1 MDKRR
6 IFAFLCTLVLVGGLL
21 AGCGGNN
28 TEKTTGKAE
37 DTMLPKDKTYE
48 ILFIGNSYT
57 FYNNMPTAYFAT
69 MAQAAGY
76 QLNVQSITKGAYT
89 LEKFADPKDPFGTLV
104 ANALSGTTKFDFVI
118 LQEQSARPAI
128 NPGAFYDGVRPL
140 VERIREIGAQPVLY
154 ATWGRKDGSDTLEK
168 HSMTSEEMTWKL
180 ASAYDAIAKEL
191 DIPVVHVGI
200 AFRELYTGTK
210 LELYN
215 ADKSHPSHTGSYVAA
230 LSLFCS
236 IFGADPADVPL
247 SGPVEGEELTQ
258 VLDVVR
264 TITTTPA
271 QIPEE
276 YQQSSVGVTAPAETT
291 N

>member
-1 MDKRR
+1 MKKR
-6 IFAFLCTLVLVGGLL
+6 IFAFLCILVLVGGSL

-28 TEKTTGKAE
+28 TEETTGKAE

-89 LEKFADPKDPFGTLV
+89 LEKFADPKDPYGALV

-118 LQEQSARPAI
+118 LQEQSARPAT

-154 ATWGRKDGSDTLEK
+154 ATWGRKEGSDTLEK
-168 HSMTSEEMTWKL
+168 NNMTSEEMTWKL

-215 ADKSHPSHTGSYVAA
+215 ADKSHPSHVGSYVAA
-230 LSLFCS
+230 LSLFCG
-236 IFGADPADVPL
+236 IFGADPEDVPL
-247 SGPVEGEELTQ
+247 SGPVEGEELTKVQ
-258 VLDVVR
+258 EVVR
-264 TITTTPA
+264 KITTAEA

-276 YQQSSVGVTAPAETT
+276 YQQSSVGVTAPTETT